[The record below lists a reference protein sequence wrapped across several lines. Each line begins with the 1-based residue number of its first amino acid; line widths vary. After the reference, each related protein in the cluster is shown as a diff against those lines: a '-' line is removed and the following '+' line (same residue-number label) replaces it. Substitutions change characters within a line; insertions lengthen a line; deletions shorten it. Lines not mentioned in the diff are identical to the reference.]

1 MTTTAPE
8 HQRPVSDYVRRRVAS
23 LLDQRRRAD
32 LHPPSSR
39 HRRVLGKRQAG
50 VAC

>member
-23 LLDQRRRAD
+23 LLDQRRPIRSGVFAFYSC
-32 LHPPSSR
+32 PVA
-39 HRRVLGKRQAG
+39 RRFRNIR
-50 VAC
+50 